1 MEEQGTEAGS
11 PLASKRGIALVALV
25 VVIAAAAFML
35 FRGIG
40 GNEEAAAPSVD
51 VTRSP
56 VPIPLGDPTT
66 PGATG
71 TPSSPADASA
81 APSAPAGEGSAPT
94 QTPVSMGFGPQV
106 PDRGDW
112 RAGAEAFAAAYA
124 NPAVGRDAW
133 LAALKPHV
141 TESTY
146 LGLESTD
153 ISRVSQDEVKYV
165 LLDDELDRIARYRI
179 YFVGGSQTIAATSEI
194 QDSGGWLVNSIIP
207 AED

>member
-1 MEEQGTEAGS
+1 MEEQETEVRS
-11 PLASKRGIALVALV
+11 PLTSKRGIALVALV

-40 GNEEAAAPSVD
+40 GNEEASAPPVD
-51 VTRSP
+51 VTRTP

-66 PGATG
+66 PAATG
-71 TPSSPADASA
+71 APSGPADASA
-81 APSAPAGEGSAPT
+81 GPTAPAGEGSAPT

-124 NPAVGRDAW
+124 NPAAGRDAW
-133 LAALKPHV
+133 LAGIKPHV

-146 LGLESTD
+146 QGLESTD

-179 YFVGGSQTIAATSEI
+179 YFAGGSQTIAATSEI
-194 QDSGGWLVNSIIP
+194 QDDGSWLVNSIIP
-207 AED
+207 AEE